1 MSFDVLI
8 GRPDVAE
15 ERISEPEDIA
25 VKTSEPTPPPPP
37 KLEKQREDG
46 KKKNRV
52 SEDCEET
59 TECNILM
66 MGASEGGERNRRN
79 I

>member
-37 KLEKQREDG
+37 NLKSKEKME
-46 KKKNRV
+46 KKNRV

-59 TECNILM
+59 T
-66 MGASEGGERNRRN
+66 
-79 I
+79 

>member
-25 VKTSEPTPPPPP
+25 VKTSEPPPSPNL
-37 KLEKQREDG
+37 KSTEKMEKRIEYPRTMR
-46 KKKNRV
+46 KP
-52 SEDCEET
+52 
-59 TECNILM
+59 ECNTPI
-66 MGASEGGERNRRN
+66 MGEPGGGERNRRN